1 MRARTSCSDMSARS
15 ALDHDGARRADL
27 AAIHIGKKA
36 LGWDDEFYRTIMT
49 AKCGVASSAL
59 LDHAGRKRL
68 LAHMKACGWQGGN
81 GRHTGPAKTGSEPSH
96 AARKPLT
103 APQKKMWA
111 LWQSLAD
118 AGKTT
123 NRKMPGLVAFAH
135 RQTGVDL
142 LDWLTA
148 AQEDLVIESL
158 KSWLKR
164 RPGAA

>member
-1 MRARTSCSDMSARS
+1 MAARS

-81 GRHTGPAKTGSEPSH
+81 GRPTGPAKAAAAPSN
-96 AARKPLT
+96 AARKPLS

-118 AGKTT
+118 AGKTAS
-123 NRKMPGLVAFAH
+123 RKMPALVAFAQ
-135 RQTGVDL
+135 RQTGVDH
-142 LDWLTA
+142 LDWLTT

-158 KSWLKR
+158 KAWLKR
-164 RPGAA
+164 PAGGA